1 MCPGARV
8 RGLGASRTARRHVVH
23 VTGVGTL
30 TTISPAATMAR
41 AWWRKARA
49 VAHVCAAGWYTAAC
63 DLECADSA
71 PDTFD
76 SSWPSECNSVCCD
89 ESGLGSEGCPPANA
103 TEILQSEG
111 FTNGYKDLCLAT
123 CSVCTPASVKDVAAL
138 AKKTRGR
145 SIVALPT
152 SREDQD
158 STENDV
164 VIYYYNPA
172 DTTRPPTSGWLKD
185 ATSPQT
191 LVTYVV

>member
-1 MCPGARV
+1 MSG
-8 RGLGASRTARRHVVH
+8 
-23 VTGVGTL
+23 GTCEG
-30 TTISPAATMAR
+30 TWSEQNCAATCGACD
-41 AWWRKARA
+41 WCGDSDDDLTCGDHGTCV
-49 VAHVCAAGWYTAAC
+49 VAESKGSCTCAAGWYTAAC